1 MKFASQKRIMAEIA
15 VIRLCRPAMERNMD
29 TVFDRIAEVE
39 RKLEEGVVVQAAVPV
54 QTADRAERKPAA
66 KPVLDRAIPDDIRQV
81 VADWKGI
88 IRDLSGMTKNYLRHA
103 RLSLGGENR
112 LQIVFE
118 DETAY
123 SFVNRDVQKQE
134 LIEAIESRIGK
145 QVELDIKL
153 VDQGRSF
160 EDSFVDIEK
169 IVNMDITIED

>member
-1 MKFASQKRIMAEIA
+1 MQAAAPAASAGSR
-15 VIRLCRPAMERNMD
+15 
-29 TVFDRIAEVE
+29 AEV
-39 RKLEEGVVVQAAVPV
+39 KPQA
-54 QTADRAERKPAA
+54 KPA
-66 KPVLDRAIPDDIRQV
+66 LDRAIPDDIKQV

-123 SFVNRDVQKQE
+123 DFVNRDVQKQE